1 MEAIDVEPF
10 LVLLTIAIPFGWWV
24 IRREIKAQKA
34 FEKEME
40 PK

>member
-1 MEAIDVEPF
+1 MEAIDVESF
-10 LVLLTIAIPFGWWV
+10 LPLLAIAVPFGWWV
-24 IRREIKAQKA
+24 IRREIKAQKQ